1 MSTFRNRRQT
11 KTLSNM
17 NVKGG
22 LILSLL
28 LLLGSVAVMGQTTK
42 GCIISIENGVVNVD
56 LTNAQV
62 KAGDCLNV
70 IVSGGYMTHPVTGR
84 RVRKE
89 DRILCKLEVGD
100 AYSEYSVARPHDVSS
115 LSQLKPGMTVQ
126 ISKRNVTESIQQNNT
141 LQSNKLV
148 SKNDIMLNNFVSD
161 GKTTGSDVSSISIQA
176 LPESKVTSEK
186 VSIVIAPAQV
196 NDIVHSGHF
205 GGYVADVLMEQMLMC
220 DKVRLLDRSV
230 LNAQIDEINLA
241 GDILDPSTT
250 IKREQGIGVRYIL
263 QTTMQKPDVANVR
276 TGIPLASVM
285 GAVQGLTG
293 TNIGANYAS
302 DMKLA
307 TLKASVN
314 LSVRVVDLQTGEIV
328 FMCSGSGKAQG
339 KSQLSLEYGALGGG
353 ELNGGAE
360 DFKQTVT
367 GKAIQQAFMK
377 IGRNLKDFFNG
388 RTDRKVMGSV
398 SGEGSYGDKMYA
410 KGYKLYLGT
419 QRLDKDGISSAF
431 SGYPDLYFKYRKTKS
446 FQTWARSFAYG
457 GLAIGGVLG
466 IAEIIAGEGDGIFVI
481 SGAAIAGL
489 GLVGG
494 VTFHVIG
501 IERMKKVVNQYNSG
515 TGNTFSTVSQPRM
528 DLALY
533 GNGLGLRFT
542 F

>member
-1 MSTFRNRRQT
+1 
-11 KTLSNM
+11 M
-17 NVKGG
+17 NVKDG

-42 GCIISIENGVVNVD
+42 GCIISIENEVVNVD

-62 KAGDCLNV
+62 KAGDCLDV
-70 IVSGGYMTHPVTGR
+70 IVSGGYMTHPITGR

-126 ISKRNVTESIQQNNT
+126 ISKRKVTESIQQNNT
-141 LQSNKLV
+141 LQSNKSV

-161 GKTTGSDVSSISIQA
+161 GKTAGSSVSPGIQV
-176 LPESKVTSEK
+176 LPESKLISEK

-250 IKREQGIGVRYIL
+250 IQRGQSIGARYIL

-302 DMKLA
+302 DVKLA

-339 KSQLSLEYGALGGG
+339 KSQLALEYGALGGG

-367 GKAIQQAFMK
+367 GKAIQQAFVR
-377 IGRNLKDFFNG
+377 IGRTLNDFFHGN
-388 RTDRKVMGSV
+388 TDKKVVGSV
-398 SGEGSYGDKMYA
+398 AGGRMNSGDRMYA
-410 KGYKLYLGT
+410 KGYSLYLGT
-419 QRLDKDGISSAF
+419 DKLDKEGAQMVFADTPEF
-431 SGYPDLYFKYRKTKS
+431 YFQYKKAKRMKTVSKICL
-446 FQTWARSFAYG
+446 WG
-457 GLAIGGVLG
+457 GLLTGITVVGTFMAIGDSSSRGDGVPIGGG
-466 IAEIIAGEGDGIFVI
+466 IAAMGTI
-481 SGAAIAGL
+481 SGIVLYRLATNRVKKIAKNYNCKTQSLSFTTAGSGIGL
-489 GLVGG
+489 CL
-494 VTFHVIG
+494 TF
-501 IERMKKVVNQYNSG
+501 
-515 TGNTFSTVSQPRM
+515 
-528 DLALY
+528 
-533 GNGLGLRFT
+533 
-542 F
+542 